1 MKLLGFYSKKEVNQ
15 TKLKSYENGYK
26 AGKETSSLINRE
38 LSNRIKIL
46 EEENKKLKQN
56 EEEENY
62 KAIRQIEAIANR
74 TKRPRVKKKCEA
86 RLLKLRLKGRK

>member
-1 MKLLGFYSKKEVNQ
+1 MSLLGFYSKKEVNQ

-56 EEEENY
+56 EVEENY
-62 KAIRQIEAIANR
+62 KAIRQLEAIANR
-74 TKRPRVKKKCEA
+74 TKRSRVKKKCEA
-86 RLLKLRLKGRK
+86 RLAELRLKGRK